1 MRSLGGDRLSL
12 VASLVDMPS
21 SHESAQ
27 VISEAPALVAA
38 STSYA
43 KAHRTCGDYLPSRRA
58 TEVRDYLQ
66 RLGFNVELD
75 TGAQQIGNT
84 CGVVA
89 AWVAVE
95 LKLAHLDQPNSWV
108 TTNLAERFD
117 PHVYCMSN
125 LAIGLDADDSTSFI
139 SGVKTIRAAQEH
151 WALAMASRGQ
161 ANADVMEWLSQPET
175 LDFAIRQI
183 VTDLHDVA
191 AGRSESI
198 DLRIRV
204 SNTDDCRST
213 GTHWFTVAYSI
224 QIVNDDA
231 AAWDAVHA
239 TITANLTPVTDQ
251 EVQHED
257 QTAREFYGAP
267 GQAENESLGMHTHGE
282 NTTIGTA
289 FPSAPQRLNEEDC
302 MLFVQR
308 AVEDCIAQ
316 RSHNTREILF
326 DEITA
331 TISRLLVEDGYIG
344 LKDTEFVDVSEHLT
358 SLWQKHSFPNWMLD
372 SRTFNIHEL

>member
-1 MRSLGGDRLSL
+1 MLKLTAR
-12 VASLVDMPS
+12 VV
-21 SHESAQ
+21 
-27 VISEAPALVAA
+27 
-38 STSYA
+38 
-43 KAHRTCGDYLPSRRA
+43 DYLPSRRA

-183 VTDLHDVA
+183 VTDLHNVA
-191 AGRSESI
+191 AGQSESI

-224 QIVNDDA
+224 QIVNDDV

-239 TITANLTPVTDQ
+239 TITADLTPVTAQ

-267 GQAENESLGMHTHGE
+267 GQAGNEH
-282 NTTIGTA
+282 
-289 FPSAPQRLNEEDC
+289 
-302 MLFVQR
+302 
-308 AVEDCIAQ
+308 
-316 RSHNTREILF
+316 
-326 DEITA
+326 
-331 TISRLLVEDGYIG
+331 
-344 LKDTEFVDVSEHLT
+344 
-358 SLWQKHSFPNWMLD
+358 
-372 SRTFNIHEL
+372 

>member
-1 MRSLGGDRLSL
+1 LLQPNGFELGAIPPEPPKYVPSDPSERQTGRQKTLSDWKPDAAARAATQQQNEATQKKVAELQRRRKVAERQLEVNRNALSRLGLPPAHQQS
-12 VASLVDMPS
+12 D
-21 SHESAQ
+21 
-27 VISEAPALVAA
+27 SELPPWLLQARPMLKLTARVV
-38 STSYA
+38 
-43 KAHRTCGDYLPSRRA
+43 DYLPSRCA
-58 TEVRDYLQ
+58 TEVRNYLQ
-66 RLGFNVELD
+66 CLGFTAELD

-95 LKLAHLDQPNSWV
+95 LKLAHLGQPDSWF

-117 PHVYCMSN
+117 PQVYCMSN
-125 LAIGLDADDSTSFI
+125 LVIGLDADDCTSFI
-139 SGVKTIRAAQEH
+139 SGVKTIRVAQEH

-175 LDFAIRQI
+175 LDFAMKQI
-183 VTDLHDVA
+183 VTDLHAVA

-267 GQAENESLGMHTHGE
+267 GQAGNEH
-282 NTTIGTA
+282 
-289 FPSAPQRLNEEDC
+289 
-302 MLFVQR
+302 
-308 AVEDCIAQ
+308 
-316 RSHNTREILF
+316 
-326 DEITA
+326 
-331 TISRLLVEDGYIG
+331 
-344 LKDTEFVDVSEHLT
+344 
-358 SLWQKHSFPNWMLD
+358 
-372 SRTFNIHEL
+372 